1 MSALN
6 PILEMFKLAK
16 KHQLKPKN
24 CNEYEFTIGQTSDD
38 EIICFG
44 VEYWPSNTRTYL
56 KPIMAGIP
64 SQLQAEFNAYARRV
78 IKAQYK

>member
-1 MSALN
+1 MSALK
-6 PILEMFKLAK
+6 PTLEMFQLAK
-16 KHQLKPKN
+16 KHQLIPEH

-44 VEYWPSNTRTYL
+44 VEYWPSNTRTDL

-64 SQLQAEFNAYARRV
+64 SQLQPTFNAYARRV
-78 IKAQYK
+78 IKAQYE

>member
-1 MSALN
+1 MSALK
-6 PILEMFKLAK
+6 PTLEMFKLAK
-16 KHQLKPKN
+16 KHQLIPEQ
-24 CNEYEFTIGQTSDD
+24 CNEYEFTIAQTSDD

-44 VEYWPSNTRTYL
+44 VEYWPSNTRTD

-64 SQLQAEFNAYARRV
+64 SQLQPTFNAYARRV